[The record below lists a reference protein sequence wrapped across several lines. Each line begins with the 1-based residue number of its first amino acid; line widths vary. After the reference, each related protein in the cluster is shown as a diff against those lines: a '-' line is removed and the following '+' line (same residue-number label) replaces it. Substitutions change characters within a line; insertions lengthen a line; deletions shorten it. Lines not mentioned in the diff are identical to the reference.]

1 MKGRIQVIGCKS
13 CTELP
18 PLLDMAALIKTVSE
32 IEPVAS
38 AMLVDAACDQ
48 KTIKHVVAEARDK
61 EIDRVV
67 VLACRKEEVS
77 PNILKSYKRAGVNEF
92 LVDFVDLRNEV
103 VLPHAGF
110 PEDARK
116 KAEAKAMAA
125 INRITLASP
134 LEKSS
139 EAMRTRNVVIIGG
152 GVAGM
157 RAAEAAAGAGAHTV
171 VVEKSDRSTKAPGV
185 IMPRSRVVGAT
196 GYGGNFVLSIGVG
209 DKIEKLECAAIV
221 IATGGG
227 WTKPKG
233 PLAKTCKSAMPL
245 YELNNRVQTG
255 DVPKG
260 RVIIV
265 DSSDPA
271 GKSTKSRDYAWEE
284 SLELATVI
292 KKKDPSTD
300 VWIVFQEMRAFGL
313 SELAYREAA
322 ELGIRFVRYDSKAV
336 PRIDPKNPTA
346 LIVPDSSQGETYTLE
361 FDTLA
366 FASIPPNPDNESLA
380 DILRIQMSAD
390 GGIRRGSIQRG
401 PVSTPRP
408 GVFVCGS
415 ALFPKPS
422 NIAECE
428 GEAAG
433 LLAGLFATS
442 GEFEF
447 GGIVAEVEQEKCSAC
462 LTCVRTCP
470 YDAPFIGKASKAE
483 IRLQLCQGCG
493 MCVGICPSKAIEL
506 RGYTDEQLSQETRSL
521 LGGVSR

>member
-13 CTELP
+13 CTEIP
-18 PLLDMAALIKTVSE
+18 PLLDMAAVINKVSE
-32 IEPVAS
+32 VEHVAS
-38 AMLVDAACDQ
+38 AMLVDAVCNP

-67 VLACRKEEVS
+67 VLACRREEVS

-125 INRITLASP
+125 ISRITLASP

-152 GVAGM
+152 GVSGM
-157 RAAEAAAGAGAHTV
+157 KAAEAAAGIGAHTII
-171 VVEKSDRSTKAPGV
+171 VEKSDRSAKAPGV
-185 IMPRSRVVGAT
+185 IMPKSRIVGAT
-196 GYGGNFVLSIGVG
+196 GYGGNFVLSISVG
-209 DKIEKLECAAIV
+209 DKTEKLECAAIV
-221 IATGGG
+221 VATGGG
-227 WTKPKG
+227 WTQPKG
-233 PLAKTCKSAMPL
+233 PLAKACKEAIPL
-245 YELNNRVQTG
+245 YELSSRVLAG
-255 DVPKG
+255 NAPKG

-271 GKSTKSRDYAWEE
+271 GKSVKSRDYAWEE

-313 SELAYREAA
+313 SEFAYKEAA
-322 ELGIRFVRYDSKAV
+322 ELGIRFVRYDSRAAPK
-336 PRIDPKNPTA
+336 IDSKNPTT
-346 LIVPDSSQGETYTLE
+346 LMVTDSSQGETYTLR

-380 DILRIQMSAD
+380 DILRVQMSPD

-401 PVSTPRP
+401 PVSTPRS

-422 NIAECE
+422 EIAECE

-433 LLAGLFATS
+433 LMAGRFAMS

-447 GGIVAEVEQEKCSAC
+447 GGIVAEIEQEKCSAC

-470 YDAPFIGKASKAE
+470 YEAPFIGKASKAE
-483 IRLQLCQGCG
+483 IRQQLCQGCG

-506 RGYTDEQLSQETRSL
+506 RGYTDEQLSRETRSL
-521 LGGVSR
+521 IGGESR